1 MTETIVIAEFYVR
14 GRSQVLLERY
24 KGDKDAFRVSTVKRT
39 TADKAA
45 QLFLDEI
52 PQTKKEIYQELIK
65 QNMKRDEAGKVLL
78 SPRPQAKKTPLK
90 PPKAKKGT
98 STNAKSKPAGA

>member
-1 MTETIVIAEFYVR
+1 MTETIIIAEYIVR
-14 GRSQVLLERY
+14 GRSQILLERL
-24 KGDKDAFRVSTVKRT
+24 KGDPDAFRVSTVKRT
-39 TADKAA
+39 TADKAT

-52 PQTKKEIYQELIK
+52 PKAKQEEYQQTIK
-65 QNMKRDEAGKVLL
+65 RNMKLDAAGKGLL